1 MTLEDISGDHT
12 EVSRLGKDSSEA
24 DGGKIA

>member
-1 MTLEDISGDHT
+1 MTLKDISGNHT
-12 EVSRLGKDSSEA
+12 EVNRFGKDSSEA